1 LDNVVADGHGTVH
14 HRSYVEHV
22 FSLAHYSGRNR
33 RMQTPIT
40 GSFGKDIARQV
51 FAQYM
56 IIEDEKLVILAKRF
70 ISLEKRRIFK
80 GIVIRNKYCCRI
92 TSVNLT
98 VNAVRLKL

>member
-1 LDNVVADGHGTVH
+1 
-14 HRSYVEHV
+14 
-22 FSLAHYSGRNR
+22 
-33 RMQTPIT
+33 MQTPIT

-80 GIVIRNKYCCRI
+80 GLVIRNKYCCRI